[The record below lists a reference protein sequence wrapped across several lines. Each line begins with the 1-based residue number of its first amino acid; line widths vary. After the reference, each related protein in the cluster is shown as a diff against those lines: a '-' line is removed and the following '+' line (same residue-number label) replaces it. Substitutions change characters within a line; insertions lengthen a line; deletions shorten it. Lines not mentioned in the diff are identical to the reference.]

1 MEVGRQVRVELGHV
15 VGDGPRAQGPGGQH
29 PGGDRLPGGDRGG
42 VGDPAVAHEAQE
54 LIDGELVGAVV
65 PGALLGDDVLLGG
78 ALGVVLG
85 TLGPHLDDVSGTVAE
100 VLAARDTADASVALY
115 GYEKDASS
123 YYLRLFPQW
132 GYLGAPRYREL
143 SATPLR
149 ERYFLLKDGE
159 DWHEAELPPAVE
171 AALRAFRSTPDY
183 RRLAAE
189 TRYVCDYKASWAASP
204 YPPIFVTVDNL
215 ITCDGHILLVERGGQ
230 PGCGLLALPGG
241 FLNPDENLRDAC
253 LRELREETGLQ
264 LPRDAISRVRTA
276 DRPDRSAIGRVITHV
291 HRYHLDGTLPPVQAA
306 DDAAKAYWHPLDDL
320 RRDRFHEDHYHL
332 IRDGL
337 AEER

>member
-1 MEVGRQVRVELGHV
+1 MPHYDTLIYIGRFQPFHRGHLHMV
-15 VGDGPRAQGPGGQH
+15 Q
-29 PGGDRLPGGDRGG
+29 
-42 VGDPAVAHEAQE
+42 
-54 LIDGELVGAVV
+54 
-65 PGALLGDDVLLGG
+65 GALAHADHLLILCGSADVARSSRNPWTVAEREAMIRAALTPEENARVTLRPIHDDPYHDERWV
-78 ALGVVLG
+78 AQIQR
-85 TLGPHLDDVSGTVAE
+85 TVAE
-100 VLAARDTADASVALY
+100 VLAARGTADASVALY

-132 GYLGAPRYREL
+132 GYLGAPRYRDL

-159 DWHEAELPPAVE
+159 EWSESELPPAVE
-171 AALRAFRSTPDY
+171 AALRTFRTTPDY

-241 FLNPDENLRDAC
+241 FLNPEETLLTAS
-253 LRELREETGLQ
+253 LRELHEETGLR
-264 LPRDAISRVRTA
+264 LDPAELISVRTA

-306 DDAAKAYWHPLDDL
+306 DDAAKAYWHPLNDL
-320 RRDRFHEDHYHL
+320 HRDRFHEDHYHL

-337 AEER
+337 AEDR